1 MPASLRLPS
10 GSPVTAILAL
20 GALLSAGAVGSPAAA
35 QEEGDDGPAAR
46 AADECVIPGPP
57 HPDMSEEDRALVRQA
72 RGTDAV
78 ETVTVDGR
86 ELEMARVG
94 SGRFAR
100 WNCVHDLL
108 LVVEERSQGP
118 VVELSTYH
126 YQDEYTVTRWR
137 LWMQEGIGP
146 ASGGRR
152 GEDPEGR

>member
-1 MPASLRLPS
+1 MLASVRRPTGVLAGTL
-10 GSPVTAILAL
+10 LAL
-20 GALLSAGAVGSPAAA
+20 GACLAASAVASPAAA
-35 QEEGDDGPAAR
+35 QETDDDDRAE

-100 WNCVHDLL
+100 WNCVHDLIL
-108 LVVEERSQGP
+108 AVEERSQGP
-118 VVELSTYH
+118 PVELSTYH

-137 LWMQEGIGP
+137 LWMQEGVGP
-146 ASGGRR
+146 AGGGRR
-152 GEDPEGR
+152 DDDPGRR